1 MSSNLHHRVRQHSLV
16 WISLDISSCCSAK
29 ICSEC
34 RDTCTKATKNSILA
48 LKKNIQVA
56 YSMCTVLYSMYKIWF
71 ICGKWILFCQNA
83 QALASSLCEFLF
95 FFFFPEVDDDY
106 LNYFSCKRNYLTIY
120 TLYRDHWKVL
130 PECFL
135 LHFVAWMLPLAKIMH
150 VAMHIPRMLSS
161 ERM

>member
-1 MSSNLHHRVRQHSLV
+1 MQRHMHQGHQKQYSGVKKKISKLHTVCVQYCTVCTRFGSFVANEFY
-16 WISLDISSCCSAK
+16 SAK
-29 ICSEC
+29 M
-34 RDTCTKATKNSILA
+34 
-48 LKKNIQVA
+48 LKPQHLLSVN
-56 YSMCTVLYSMYKIWF
+56 F
-71 ICGKWILFCQNA
+71 F
-83 QALASSLCEFLF
+83 F

-150 VAMHIPRMLSS
+150 VAMHIPQMLSS